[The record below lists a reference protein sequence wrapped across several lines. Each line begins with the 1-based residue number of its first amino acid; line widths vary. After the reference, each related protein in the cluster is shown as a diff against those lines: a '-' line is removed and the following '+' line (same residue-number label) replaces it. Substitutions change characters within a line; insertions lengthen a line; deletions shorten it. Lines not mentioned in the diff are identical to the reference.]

1 MSDSHYSNAF
11 DSLSELE
18 CSSIG
23 FIHLRDFLMFI
34 TDKAENG
41 ENVEDYLYTAIG
53 LLEFATEKFDKQFAR
68 VWSEVLVN
76 HPTKTPIEN

>member
-1 MSDSHYSNAF
+1 
-11 DSLSELE
+11 
-18 CSSIG
+18 
-23 FIHLRDFLMFI
+23 MFI